1 MKMKVDC
8 GECENRLSCE
18 IDYNEYDEMR
28 DVK

>member
-8 GECENRLSCE
+8 GECENRWFCE
-18 IDYNEYDEMR
+18 IDHDECDEMR